1 MDAVKFIKEYSR
13 LCNTYKNCTKC
24 PFRENPCGTD
34 CEWTLGLEEEIVST
48 VEQWSQSHPQKTMM
62 QDFFEKF
69 PNAPK
74 AKDGMP
80 RMCPEDC
87 GYKESNEYCDD
98 IKFGCLKCWSRPLEE
113 S

>member
-1 MDAVKFIKEYSR
+1 MDAVEFFKERRRMCDSFEG
-13 LCNTYKNCTKC
+13 CTNCPIYPDC
-24 PFRENPCGTD
+24 TD
-34 CEWTLGLEEEIVST
+34 SKPELMVKA
-48 VEQWSQSHPQKTMM
+48 VEQWSQSHPQKTIM

-69 PNAPK
+69 PDAPRV
-74 AKDGMP
+74 KDGGP

-98 IKFGCLKCWSRPLEE
+98 TKFGCLKCWSRPLEE